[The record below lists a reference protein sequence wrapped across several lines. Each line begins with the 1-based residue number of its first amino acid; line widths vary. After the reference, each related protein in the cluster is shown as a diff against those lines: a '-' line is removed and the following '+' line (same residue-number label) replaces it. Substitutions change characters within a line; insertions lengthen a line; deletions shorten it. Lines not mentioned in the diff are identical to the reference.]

1 MYSCLTSKRRYA
13 TPKYQILVIQPTVEK
28 STMNNVLSHEET
40 SHKQITQY
48 NCETILNLHLSNF
61 ADVHEDI
68 NTRVNS

>member
-1 MYSCLTSKRRYA
+1 
-13 TPKYQILVIQPTVEK
+13 
-28 STMNNVLSHEET
+28 MNNVLSHEET